1 MLKSYISQELST
13 FDYKMLKV
21 IDHIQKLKIGRF
33 FKMTLKSKK
42 SSDIENDIISTHKL
56 EDKLI
61 DDAEEDLSYGNSEI
75 RIS

>member
-1 MLKSYISQELST
+1 MKSFISQELST
-13 FDYKMLKV
+13 FDYKMFKV

-42 SSDIENDIISTHKL
+42 SSDIENDNIPTCKL
-56 EDKLI
+56 ENKLI
-61 DDAEEDLSYGNSEI
+61 DAAEEDLAYGNSEI

>member
-1 MLKSYISQELST
+1 MLKSYISQELSI
-13 FDYKMLKV
+13 FDYKMFKV

-42 SSDIENDIISTHKL
+42 SSDIENDIIPAHKL
-56 EDKLI
+56 EDKHI
-61 DDAEEDLSYGNSEI
+61 DAPEDELAAGNSEI

>member
-13 FDYKMLKV
+13 FDYKMFKV

-33 FKMTLKSKK
+33 FKMTLKLKK
-42 SSDIENDIISTHKL
+42 NQDIENDIIPSHKL
-56 EDKLI
+56 EDKHI
-61 DDAEEDLSYGNSEI
+61 DASKEDLSHGNSEI

>member
-1 MLKSYISQELST
+1 MKSYISQELST
-13 FDYKMLKV
+13 FDYKMFKV

-42 SSDIENDIISTHKL
+42 NQDIENEVIPAQEL
-56 EDKLI
+56 EDKHI
-61 DDAEEDLSYGNSEI
+61 DTAEEDLAVGNSEI

>member
-1 MLKSYISQELST
+1 MKSYISQELST
-13 FDYKMLKV
+13 LDYKMFKV

-42 SSDIENDIISTHKL
+42 NQDIENENILSHKL
-56 EDKLI
+56 EDKRI
-61 DDAEEDLSYGNSEI
+61 DASEEALSHGNSEI

>member
-13 FDYKMLKV
+13 FDYKMFKV

-33 FKMTLKSKK
+33 FKITLKSKK
-42 SSDIENDIISTHKL
+42 ISDIKNVIIPIHKL
-56 EDKLI
+56 EDKHI
-61 DDAEEDLSYGNSEI
+61 DAAEEELAVGNSEI

>member
-42 SSDIENDIISTHKL
+42 SSDMENGIITSHKL

-61 DDAEEDLSYGNSEI
+61 DAAEEDFIHGNSEI

>member
-13 FDYKMLKV
+13 FDYKMFKV

-42 SSDIENDIISTHKL
+42 NNANENGIIPAHKL
-56 EDKLI
+56 EDKHI
-61 DDAEEDLSYGNSEI
+61 DAAEKELAVGNSEI

>member
-1 MLKSYISQELST
+1 MLKSYIDQELST

-21 IDHIQKLKIGRF
+21 IDHIQKLKISRF

-42 SSDIENDIISTHKL
+42 SSDIENDIIPANNL
-56 EDKLI
+56 EDKHI
-61 DDAEEDLSYGNSEI
+61 DAAEEELAYGNSEI

>member
-1 MLKSYISQELST
+1 MKSYIDQELST
-13 FDYKMLKV
+13 FDYKMIKV

-42 SSDIENDIISTHKL
+42 ISVIENDIIPAHKL
-56 EDKLI
+56 EDKHI
-61 DDAEEDLSYGNSEI
+61 DAAEEELAYGNSEI

>member
-13 FDYKMLKV
+13 FDYKMFKI

-42 SSDIENDIISTHKL
+42 SLDIENDIISAHKL
-56 EDKLI
+56 DDKLI
-61 DDAEEDLSYGNSEI
+61 DAAEEELAVGNSEI

>member
-13 FDYKMLKV
+13 FDYKMFKV

-42 SSDIENDIISTHKL
+42 SSDIENDIIPAHKL
-56 EDKLI
+56 EDKHI
-61 DDAEEDLSYGNSEI
+61 DAAEEELAVGNSEI

>member
-21 IDHIQKLKIGRF
+21 IDHIKKLKIGRF

-42 SSDIENDIISTHKL
+42 ISVIENDIIPAHKL
-56 EDKLI
+56 EDKQI
-61 DDAEEDLSYGNSEI
+61 DAAEEEIAVGNSEI

>member
-13 FDYKMLKV
+13 FDYKMFKV

-42 SSDIENDIISTHKL
+42 ISVIENDIIPAHKL
-56 EDKLI
+56 EDKQI
-61 DDAEEDLSYGNSEI
+61 DAAEEEIAVGNSEI

>member
-42 SSDIENDIISTHKL
+42 SSDMENGIITSHKL

-61 DDAEEDLSYGNSEI
+61 DDAEEDLAVGNSEI
-75 RIS
+75 RSS

>member
-13 FDYKMLKV
+13 FDYKMFKV

-42 SSDIENDIISTHKL
+42 NQDIENDIISAQKH
-56 EDKLI
+56 EDKHI
-61 DDAEEDLSYGNSEI
+61 DAVEEELAVGNSEI

>member
-1 MLKSYISQELST
+1 MST

-42 SSDIENDIISTHKL
+42 SSDMENGIIPSHKL

-61 DDAEEDLSYGNSEI
+61 DDAEEDLAYGNSEI

>member
-13 FDYKMLKV
+13 FDYKMFKV

-42 SSDIENDIISTHKL
+42 SQDIENEIIPSHKL
-56 EDKLI
+56 EDKQI
-61 DDAEEDLSYGNSEI
+61 DDSEEDLTYGNSEI

>member
-13 FDYKMLKV
+13 FDYKMFKV

-42 SSDIENDIISTHKL
+42 NEDIENEIIPSHKL
-56 EDKLI
+56 EDKQI
-61 DDAEEDLSYGNSEI
+61 DVLEEDLANGNSEI

>member
-1 MLKSYISQELST
+1 MST
-13 FDYKMLKV
+13 FDYKMFKV

-42 SSDIENDIISTHKL
+42 ISVIENDIIPAHKL

-61 DDAEEDLSYGNSEI
+61 DAAEEKLAAGNSEI